1 MRARIA
7 AVMVVALVA
16 VGMFGVVGSAGA
28 QSGTSSVTVVHG
40 VPGLTVDVYVNGD
53 LFAAGYEPGELLGPV
68 DLPAATYQIDVYGA
82 GADPDAQEP
91 AISEAVA
98 LPAGVNASLVAH
110 LTEDGAPTLSA
121 FVNDVSAL
129 RSGESRVVVRHT
141 AAAPAVDVRADG
153 AVAFADLANPDE
165 ASADLPTG
173 TYTVDVVPTGED
185 APVVIGPAD
194 LSFPAGTST
203 IVYAVGSLEGDS
215 LGVVVQSIA
224 DLPVAARTA
233 GRVAGDHRFTTAVEI
248 SKRAFPQ
255 GADTVYLARADIGV
269 DALAGGSLTDG
280 PILLVPSCGDVPA
293 AVKAE
298 IDRLDPDEVLAL
310 GGPAAICD
318 ATLADAAS
326 S

>member
-53 LFAAGYEPGELLGPV
+53 LFEAGYEPGELLGPV

-165 ASADLPTG
+165 ASADLPAG

-269 DALAGGSLTDG
+269 DALAGGALTDG